1 MNRIIAAILALVMV
15 LCLCAC
21 GAQQTPETTEA
32 SVADTT
38 AAPTEEV
45 TEDPNGQVP
54 EVPDGMT
61 VYTVKVVDE
70 GGNPIANAM
79 VQMCQGESCLP
90 GATGED
96 GVATFTVN
104 EAEYK
109 VSFLALPAGYEYT
122 TDETDFYFDGDATD
136 MTITLKAVA

>member
-1 MNRIIAAILALVMV
+1 MKRIFAMLLALCMV

-21 GAQQTPETTEA
+21 GGEGEKETTGA
-32 SVADTT
+32 TQDTTTAPVADT
-38 AAPTEEV
+38 A
-45 TEDPNGQVP
+45 EDPNNDEPQ
-54 EVPDGMT
+54 VPDGMT

-70 GGNPIANAM
+70 GGNPIAAAM

-90 GATGED
+90 NATGED

-109 VSFLALPAGYEYT
+109 VSFLALPAGYAYT
-122 TDETDFYFDGDATD
+122 TEETEFYFDGDETD
-136 MTITLKAVA
+136 MTITLKAIA